1 MGKFWIFGFI
11 CFKRKNGYIDKQV
24 EAKYGDQTLF
34 ERWMGKER
42 LEKGDV
48 VFTTEAPLGNVAQV
62 PDDNGYILNQRAVAF
77 KTSTEK
83 QTITS

>member
-1 MGKFWIFGFI
+1 MDGE
-11 CFKRKNGYIDKQV
+11 RKV
-24 EAKYGDQTLF
+24 
-34 ERWMGKER
+34 R
-42 LEKGDV
+42 KGDV